1 METSVGEGAVGPFVA
16 VKLDELGVVLLGE
29 SPNNAVGCL
38 HF

>member
-1 METSVGEGAVGPFVA
+1 VGPLVA
-16 VKLDELGVVLLGE
+16 VKLDELGVVTLGK

>member
-1 METSVGEGAVGPFVA
+1 MEAGEGERIVSPLVS
-16 VKLDELGVVLLGE
+16 VELDELRVVSLGK